1 MPHVTNSVTNK
12 TAPPSS
18 GEYGNFLASVILFWN
33 SFPMI
38 KKKVSFIRDDRAREA
53 FFVAPPRR
61 GAVSPSVCGSG
72 WECGTLSSPGRNS
85 PCGALRGQRG
95 VPVLGAHEGAGSWWR
110 RGATRRPRGEFAG
123 RPTHWAWRAGTG
135 FQAHPG
141 AGLGAGRAGPRG
153 CWACSTGV
161 QGAAPEPWPPGPQA
175 QLSLILKIH
184 SVAIYLLST

>member
-85 PCGALRGQRG
+85 PCGALRGRRG

-141 AGLGAGRAGPRG
+141 AGLGAGQAGPGR
-153 CWACSTGV
+153 
-161 QGAAPEPWPPGPQA
+161 GAAERAALGCRAPPQNPGPLA
-175 QLSLILKIH
+175 PRLSF
-184 SVAIYLLST
+184 LLF